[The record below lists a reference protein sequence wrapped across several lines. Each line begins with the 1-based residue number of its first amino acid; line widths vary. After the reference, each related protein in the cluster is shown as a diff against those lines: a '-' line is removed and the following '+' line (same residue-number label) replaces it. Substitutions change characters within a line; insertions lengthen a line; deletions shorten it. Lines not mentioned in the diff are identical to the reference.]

1 MQTARGRQEN
11 WDGRTGSPC
20 GHSQIMSAME
30 RLTGSPEH
38 RSSPLAE
45 RLSAR
50 ELEVL
55 RLLAEGHTIKSIA
68 AQLGRT
74 EASINERL
82 RDARRKTGVGSS
94 RELAR
99 QLGAQK
105 IWNRNPDLANTS
117 PQAEGSVEP
126 ASRGLTGP
134 KGTIAMLIAMPL
146 IAAGSLLMAADAPYN
161 AARPG
166 AAPAAATAARTSP
179 LIGRWAL
186 DTTRVPAE
194 ERPQSVTISFS
205 VAADQRWTTHVAIV
219 NPDGAALHAGI
230 DCGARCR
237 ARGDHRQHG
246 LHRQRLAAPACD
258 GHAGHDTGQGWCAGL
273 DAGLHRLARSK
284 VDDRDDHLG
293 LAAACPKLETN
304 TFRRIS

>member
-1 MQTARGRQEN
+1 
-11 WDGRTGSPC
+11 
-20 GHSQIMSAME
+20 ME
-30 RLTGSPEH
+30 RLSGTPSREICA
-38 RSSPLAE
+38 LADA
-45 RLSAR
+45 LNAR

-105 IWNRNPDLANTS
+105 IWDKNPDLAMTS
-117 PQAEGSVEP
+117 PSSEAPVQP

-161 AARPG
+161 AARPQS
-166 AAPAAATAARTSP
+166 AVAAAQGSP
-179 LIGRWAL
+179 LVGRWAL
-186 DTTRVPAE
+186 DVAGVPAE
-194 ERPQSVTISFS
+194 ERPRAVTISFS
-205 VAADQRWTTHVAIV
+205 IAPDQRWTTQVEIV
-219 NPDGAALHAGI
+219 KPDGGTLHAESTAAL
-230 DCGARCR
+230 D
-237 ARGDHRQHG
+237 
-246 LHRQRLAAPACD
+246 AAPVATAGNMGFIDSASLRQPAPGTLVMTLGKD
-258 GHAGHDTGQGWCAGL
+258 GAPVSTRVYTVSRDRKSMTETIIWAGSAMP
-273 DAGLHRLARSK
+273 R
-284 VDDRDDHLG
+284 
-293 LAAACPKLETN
+293 LETN
-304 TFRRIS
+304 TFHRIG

>member
-1 MQTARGRQEN
+1 
-11 WDGRTGSPC
+11 
-20 GHSQIMSAME
+20 MSAME

-105 IWNRNPDLANTS
+105 IWDRNPDLANTP

-219 NPDGAALHAGI
+219 NPDGAALHAESTAAL
-230 DCGARCR
+230 D
-237 ARGDHRQHG
+237 
-246 LHRQRLAAPACD
+246 AAPVAITGNMGFIDSASLRQPATGTLVMTLGKD
-258 GHAGHDTGQGWCAGL
+258 GAPVSTRVYTVSRDRKSMTETIIWAG
-273 DAGLHRLARSK
+273 SSM
-284 VDDRDDHLG
+284 
-293 LAAACPKLETN
+293 PKLETN

>member
-1 MQTARGRQEN
+1 
-11 WDGRTGSPC
+11 
-20 GHSQIMSAME
+20 MSAME
-30 RLTGSPEH
+30 RLTGSPAH

-68 AQLGRT
+68 AQLDRT

-105 IWNRNPDLANTS
+105 IWDRNPDLANTS

-219 NPDGAALHAGI
+219 NPDGAALHAESTAAL
-230 DCGARCR
+230 D
-237 ARGDHRQHG
+237 
-246 LHRQRLAAPACD
+246 AAPVAITGNMGFIDSASLRQPAPGTLVMTLGKD
-258 GHAGHDTGQGWCAGL
+258 GAPVSTRVYTVSRDRKSMTETIIWAG
-273 DAGLHRLARSK
+273 SSM
-284 VDDRDDHLG
+284 
-293 LAAACPKLETN
+293 PKLETN

>member
-1 MQTARGRQEN
+1 
-11 WDGRTGSPC
+11 
-20 GHSQIMSAME
+20 ME
-30 RLTGSPEH
+30 RLSGIPSRETSA
-38 RSSPLAE
+38 LADA
-45 RLSAR
+45 LNVR

-105 IWNRNPDLANTS
+105 IWDKNPDLAMTS
-117 PQAEGSVEP
+117 ASAEASVQP

-161 AARPG
+161 AARPQS
-166 AAPAAATAARTSP
+166 AVTAAQGSP
-179 LIGRWAL
+179 LVGRWAL
-186 DTTRVPAE
+186 DVGGVPSE
-194 ERPQSVTISFS
+194 ERPRAVTISFS
-205 VAADQRWTTHVAIV
+205 VAPDERWTTQVEIV
-219 NPDGAALHAGI
+219 NPDGGTLHAQSTAAL
-230 DCGARCR
+230 D
-237 ARGDHRQHG
+237 
-246 LHRQRLAAPACD
+246 AAPVPTVGNMGFIDSASLRQPAPGTLVMTLGKD
-258 GHAGHDTGQGWCAGL
+258 GAPVSTRVYTVSRDRKSMTETIIWAGSAMP
-273 DAGLHRLARSK
+273 R
-284 VDDRDDHLG
+284 
-293 LAAACPKLETN
+293 LETN
-304 TFRRIS
+304 TFHRIG